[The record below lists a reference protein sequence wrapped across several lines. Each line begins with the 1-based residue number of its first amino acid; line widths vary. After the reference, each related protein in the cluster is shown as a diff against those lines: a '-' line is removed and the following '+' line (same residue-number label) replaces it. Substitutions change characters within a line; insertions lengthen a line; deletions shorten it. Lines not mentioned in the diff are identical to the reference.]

1 MNSNTPARYWDAN
14 AFLGWLN
21 NEQDKAPECESVL
34 AAADAGKVQIVT
46 SALTLTEVIKLKGKL
61 RLTKDKEEKI
71 KAFFENDFII
81 VRDVDRFIAEK
92 ARDLIWSFSGL
103 HPKDAIHVATA
114 VTLQMNVLDTFDG
127 PLIKLSGK
135 IGSPKL
141 TIGRPHMPYQ
151 PDMYETRPAKP
162 KS

>member
-1 MNSNTPARYWDAN
+1 MSAGTPTRYWDAN

-21 NEQDKAPECESVL
+21 DEQDKAHECESVL
-34 AAADAGKVQIVT
+34 AAAEAGKVQIVT
-46 SALTLTEVIKLKGKL
+46 SALTLTEVIKLKGKP
-61 RLTKDKEEKI
+61 RLTKDKEDTI

-114 VTLQMNVLDTFDG
+114 VMLKMNVLDTFDG

-141 TIGRPHMPYQ
+141 TIARPHVPYQ
-151 PDMYETRPAKP
+151 PDMYEAKSKPAKP
-162 KS
+162 